1 MDELVIILMN
11 VNNKEHEKQEVM
23 KANPSHGQSN
33 LSAEVPGKSA
43 LSQEESRWE
52 KGQVEGQKI
61 MQKGQQRNNW
71 TDMIQFFHLNLIL

>member
-1 MDELVIILMN
+1 MYAMDELVIILMN

-61 MQKGQQRNNW
+61 MQKGQQRNN
-71 TDMIQFFHLNLIL
+71 